1 MRILIVEDEF
11 TSRKLLTALLS
22 DFGECDTAS
31 DGVECVN
38 IFRKALEEKKHYD
51 LVCMDI
57 MMPNKDGHQALKEMR
72 ILEQE
77 MAVSPS
83 EEAKVIMVT
92 ALNDPKTV
100 VKAYYKGGAAAYLPK
115 PIEVESLHAI
125 LRDLALIE

>member
-22 DFGECDTAS
+22 DFGDCDTAS
-31 DGVECVN
+31 DGEECVET
-38 IFRKALEEKKHYD
+38 FKRALSEDHPYD

-72 ILEQE
+72 AYEQE
-77 MAVSPS
+77 LGIPPS
-83 EEAKVIMVT
+83 SEVKVIMVT

>member
-11 TSRKLLTALLS
+11 TSRKLLTALLA

-31 DGVECVN
+31 DGVECIE
-38 IFRKALEEKKHYD
+38 IFKKAFDEGNPYD

-72 ILEQE
+72 AHEQ
-77 MAVSPS
+77 ALGIPPS
-83 EEAKVIMVT
+83 EEVKVIMVT

-115 PIEVESLHAI
+115 PIEVEGLHAI
-125 LRDLALIE
+125 LRDLALID